1 MFAGTARATQ
11 QRHRSS
17 VKAPRSRK
25 EAVEGEQDQTEQR
38 RSTWRRP
45 APERH
50 TDITIVQQWVLSS
63 LAFVTIEHLATGLVL
78 LAAMMDPSRKG
89 DRIGL
94 LVNAA
99 VFGVVG
105 VVAFRLIHKKRWL
118 TPWLLIGTIPSIVGA
133 YFIFW
138 R

>member
-1 MFAGTARATQ
+1 
-11 QRHRSS
+11 
-17 VKAPRSRK
+17 V
-25 EAVEGEQDQTEQR
+25 EAEQDQQEQR

-78 LAAMMDPSRKG
+78 LAGMMDPSRKS

-99 VFGVVG
+99 VIGVIG

>member
-1 MFAGTARATQ
+1 VDGQ
-11 QRHRSS
+11 QRQ
-17 VKAPRSRK
+17 
-25 EAVEGEQDQTEQR
+25 QDQPRQG
-38 RSTWRRP
+38 WRRQ

-50 TDITIVQQWVLSS
+50 MDITVVQQWVLSS

-78 LAAMMDPSRKG
+78 LAGMMDPSRKS

-99 VFGVVG
+99 LIGVLG
-105 VVAFRLIHKKRWL
+105 VVAFRLIHKKHWL

-133 YFIFW
+133 YLIFW